1 MNLDLKL
8 LSRRFSQA
16 EAGEPVSTEE
26 VSPYLL
32 EHLIRPLLSGE
43 KVRYGDIDYDKF
55 EDIDLR
61 VASGYC
67 DDLWQVANKLEQC
80 VGDIAKTEPTARRVR
95 AFC

>member
-8 LSRRFSQA
+8 LSKRFSQA
-16 EAGEPVSTEE
+16 AAGEPVSTEE
-26 VSPYLL
+26 VNPYLL
-32 EHLIRPLLSGE
+32 EYLIRPLLRGAR
-43 KVRYGDIDYDKF
+43 VCYGDIDYDEF

-67 DDLWQVANKLEQC
+67 DDLCAVSYKMEQF
-80 VGDIAKTEPTARRVR
+80 VGDIANVAPAAHRAR